1 MTHIKR
7 TRFDQ
12 SGVMLIEALVAV
24 LIFSI
29 GILALIGLQAAMIAS
44 SSEAKYRSEA
54 SFIAQNRIGE
64 IWADPA
70 NAVNYVEEDADISTM
85 LPGATRTTAQISPGE
100 FMVTVTWQPPSDLDG
115 VVVRQYSAVARILGG
130 V

>member
-29 GILALIGLQAAMIAS
+29 GILALIGLQATMIAS

-70 NAVNYVEEDADISTM
+70 NAVNYVEEDSDISTM

-100 FMVTVTWQPPSDLDG
+100 YMVTVTWQPPSDLDG
-115 VVVRQYSAVARILGG
+115 VVIRKYSTVARILGG
-130 V
+130 A

>member
-64 IWADPA
+64 IWAGQGSAVDFTEA
-70 NAVNYVEEDADISTM
+70 NTDISTL
-85 LPGATRTTAQISPGE
+85 LPGGERTTVELMPGE

-115 VVVRQYSAVARILGG
+115 VVVRKYSAVARITGG
-130 V
+130 G